1 MLAED
6 LGIACENTA
15 KWLHEHDRGRA
26 EFRSGQ
32 LVIIDEA
39 TLAGTLTL
47 DRLTALAAEAGA
59 KVLLVGD
66 WAQLQSVDAGGAF
79 SLLASARP
87 DTPELTEVHR
97 FTHEWEKTASLDLRF
112 GRAEVISTYVAKDRV
127 QEGTTDE
134 MMDAAYLAWA
144 ADVKEGRTSILV
156 AEATDMVIR
165 LNRRARADR
174 IVANPVGDIEV
185 NLADGTQA
193 SEGDLII
200 TRHNDRRLHTLR
212 GGWVRNGDRWTVT
225 RVHKDGSM
233 QVQRLG
239 VAVGGSVTL
248 PAAYVAEHVDLGY
261 AVTAHRAQGM
271 TVDTSHVVVTGSTT
285 RENFYV
291 SMTRGRDSNIAYVAL
306 DKPDE
311 GHAPPEPDEV
321 NAHTVLYGVLQHI
334 GGELSA
340 HQMIVAEQER
350 WSSIAQLAAE
360 YETIGAVAQ
369 RDRWVAAIR
378 GSGLTDAQVE
388 QVLAS
393 ESFGPLTAEL
403 RRAEANHHDVD
414 RLLPALVARRSLD
427 DAEDIGAVLISRLQ
441 KAAQPKRGSRRPSPK
456 LVVGL
461 IPVADGP
468 MSEEMATALTER
480 ADLMEARAMTL
491 AEKAVEDKAAWLKRL
506 GTAPATA
513 AARRR
518 WLHEV
523 RTVAAYRDRYQVEGR
538 RVLGEPKTEAQKLD
552 AARAEQAIRRA
563 RAIADDA
570 ASAQEG
576 RSQALESHG
585 RATRVAVHRGS
596 SGRVVHRR
604 GDGAPLLSDLGRRE
618 EVSPNRRRP
627 SCSPHSGTSAPRS
640 AATSA
645 STCPPTEPS
654 TGCAPRAASSGR
666 SPSLSSRRPPTS
678 A

>member
-1 MLAED
+1 MHALKTAWVKAHGKGSVVGLAPSAVAAQVLAED

-26 EFRSGQ
+26 EFLSGQ

-112 GRAEVISTYVAKDRV
+112 GRAEVIGTYVAKDRV
-127 QEGTTDE
+127 REGTTDE
-134 MMDAAYLAWA
+134 MMDAAYLAWT
-144 ADVKEGRTSILV
+144 ADVKDGRTSILV

-239 VAVGGSVTL
+239 VAVGGTVTL

-340 HQMIVAEQER
+340 HQMIAAEQDTVVVHRAARCRVRNHRRGRPARPLGCSDPGEWTHRSPGRAGAGLGVLRSAHRRTAPGRGQPPRRRPTPAGPRRPAVTGRRRGHRSRPDQPTPEGRPAQARQPSPLPEAGRRPDPRRRRPHERGDGQGACRARRPDGSTGDDARREGRRGQGGVAEAAR
-350 WSSIAQLAAE
+350 HGAGDRRRSASLAARGQDRGRLPRPLPGG
-360 YETIGAVAQ
+360 GAQGARRAQ
-369 RDRWVAAIR
+369 D
-378 GSGLTDAQVE
+378 
-388 QVLAS
+388 
-393 ESFGPLTAEL
+393 
-403 RRAEANHHDVD
+403 RRAEA
-414 RLLPALVARRSLD
+414 
-427 DAEDIGAVLISRLQ
+427 
-441 KAAQPKRGSRRPSPK
+441 
-456 LVVGL
+456 
-461 IPVADGP
+461 
-468 MSEEMATALTER
+468 
-480 ADLMEARAMTL
+480 
-491 AEKAVEDKAAWLKRL
+491 
-506 GTAPATA
+506 
-513 AARRR
+513 
-518 WLHEV
+518 
-523 RTVAAYRDRYQVEGR
+523 
-538 RVLGEPKTEAQKLD
+538 
-552 AARAEQAIRRA
+552 
-563 RAIADDA
+563 
-570 ASAQEG
+570 
-576 RSQALESHG
+576 
-585 RATRVAVHRGS
+585 
-596 SGRVVHRR
+596 
-604 GDGAPLLSDLGRRE
+604 
-618 EVSPNRRRP
+618 RRRP
-627 SCSPHSGTSAPRS
+627 R
-640 AATSA
+640 
-645 STCPPTEPS
+645 
-654 TGCAPRAASSGR
+654 
-666 SPSLSSRRPPTS
+666 
-678 A
+678 

>member
-1 MLAED
+1 M
-6 LGIACENTA
+6 
-15 KWLHEHDRGRA
+15 
-26 EFRSGQ
+26 
-32 LVIIDEA
+32 
-39 TLAGTLTL
+39 
-47 DRLTALAAEAGA
+47 
-59 KVLLVGD
+59 
-66 WAQLQSVDAGGAF
+66 
-79 SLLASARP
+79 
-87 DTPELTEVHR
+87 
-97 FTHEWEKTASLDLRF
+97 
-112 GRAEVISTYVAKDRV
+112 AKDRV

-144 ADVKEGRTSILV
+144 ADVKGGRTSILV
-156 AEATDMVIR
+156 AEAMEMVTR
-165 LNRRARADR
+165 FNRRARADR

-193 SEGDLII
+193 SEGDLVI

-239 VAVGGSVTL
+239 VDFGGTVTL

-350 WSSIAQLAAE
+350 WSSIAQLGAE

-378 GSGLTDAQVE
+378 SSGLTDAQVE
-388 QVLAS
+388 QVLTS
-393 ESFGPLTAEL
+393 QSLGPLTAEL
-403 RRAEANHHDVD
+403 RRAESDHHDVD

-441 KAAQPKRGSRRPSPK
+441 KAAQPKKSKRRPSPK

-468 MSEEMATALTER
+468 MSPEMAKVLGEL
-480 ADLMEARAMTL
+480 ADLMEGRAMTL
-491 AEKAVEDKAAWLKRL
+491 AERAVEDQAPWLKRL
-506 GTAPATA
+506 GTPPTTAT
-513 AARRR
+513 ARRR

-523 RTVAAYRDRYQVEGR
+523 RTVAAYRDRYKVEGR
-538 RVLGEPKTEAQKLD
+538 RALGEPQNEAQKLD

-563 RAIADDA
+563 RAIAEDA
-570 ASAQEG
+570 ANAQDG
-576 RSQALESHG
+576 RSRALEARG
-585 RATRVAVHRGS
+585 RAIG
-596 SGRVVHRR
+596 
-604 GDGAPLLSDLGRRE
+604 
-618 EVSPNRRRP
+618 
-627 SCSPHSGTSAPRS
+627 
-640 AATSA
+640 
-645 STCPPTEPS
+645 
-654 TGCAPRAASSGR
+654 
-666 SPSLSSRRPPTS
+666 
-678 A
+678 